1 MQYLYRAYGPHDQ
14 LLYVGISGNWSE
26 RLHSHE
32 RTSEWMELTEVV
44 KIERYATREDVEKA
58 ERQAIIIEAPIFNKM
73 HNLSFESAKD
83 HFQKFKFWTYRN
95 VIVDDVHLALID
107 KMRQTL
113 PLLQVD
119 YKRKQARYVA
129 LLFFIH
135 YQKLKLAGDLD
146 CRNCQAM
153 FEHKQIQHWAEVGS
167 DSVAEARGTWTS

>member
-1 MQYLYRAYGPHDQ
+1 MHYLYRAYAPQNQ

-58 ERQAIIIEAPIFNKM
+58 ERQAIITEAPIFNKM

-95 VIVDDVHLALID
+95 VIVDDVHIALIE

-113 PLLQVD
+113 PLLLVD

-135 YQKLKLAGDLD
+135 YEELKEAGDLE

-153 FEHKQIQHWAEVGS
+153 FEHKQIQNWAELGSQSVG
-167 DSVAEARGTWTS
+167 EARGAWIS

>member
-1 MQYLYRAYGPHDQ
+1 
-14 LLYVGISGNWSE
+14 
-26 RLHSHE
+26 
-32 RTSEWMELTEVV
+32 MELTDVV
-44 KIERYATREDVEKA
+44 KIERYPTREDVERA
-58 ERQAIIIEAPIFNKM
+58 ERQAIITEAPIFNKM

-95 VIVDDVHLALID
+95 VIVDDVHIALIE

-113 PLLQVD
+113 PLLLVD
-119 YKRKQARYVA
+119 YNRKQARYVA

-135 YQKLKLAGDLD
+135 YEQLKEAGDLD

-167 DSVAEARGTWTS
+167 ASVAEARGTWIS